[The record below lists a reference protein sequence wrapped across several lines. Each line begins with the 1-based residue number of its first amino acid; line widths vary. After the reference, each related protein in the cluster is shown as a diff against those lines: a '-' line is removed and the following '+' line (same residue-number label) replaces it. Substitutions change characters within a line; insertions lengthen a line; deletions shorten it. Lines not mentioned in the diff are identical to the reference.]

1 MLNLDNELKEIIESY
16 FDTKNVKDIFI
27 TIKLTK
33 RQAKAGTIKQFQ
45 VNRRYINNTN
55 KDYFY
60 KNVIEKIDIPKNTK
74 NGVIFEL
81 KQKGNQ
87 CKNGEMGNLY
97 VKVHIFGEKIV
108 KIKI

>member
-1 MLNLDNELKEIIESY
+1 MLFRSNE
-16 FDTKNVKDIFI
+16 
-27 TIKLTK
+27 
-33 RQAKAGTIKQFQ
+33 
-45 VNRRYINNTN
+45 
-55 KDYFY
+55 DYYY
-60 KNVIEKIDIPKNTK
+60 KTETEKIDIPKNTK
-74 NGVIFEL
+74 NGTIFEL

>member
-27 TIKLTK
+27 TTKLTK
-33 RQAKAGTIKQFQ
+33 RQAKVGTIKQFQ

-55 KDYFY
+55 EDYYY
-60 KNVIEKIDIPKNTK
+60 KTETEKIDIPKNTK
-74 NGVIFEL
+74 NGTIFEL

-87 CKNGEMGNLY
+87 CENGEKGNLY
-97 VKVHIFGEKIV
+97 IKIKIFGEK
-108 KIKI
+108 